1 MVSSLV
7 HLAPWFNTM
16 AIWIRVGIQFVQL
29 GDRSLYS
36 YCKAFKIRNVYNS
49 KSSDSNDIPF
59 FLSSNDI
66 SFLRDLRRRV

>member
-1 MVSSLV
+1 MVSRLV

-16 AIWIRVGIQFVQL
+16 AIWIRVGIQFVQP

-36 YCKAFKIRNVYNS
+36 YCKAFKIRNVCNS

-59 FLSSNDI
+59 SLSSNDI
-66 SFLRDLRRRV
+66 SSLRDLRRRV

>member
-16 AIWIRVGIQFVQL
+16 AIWIRVGIQFVQP

-36 YCKAFKIRNVYNS
+36 YCKAFKIRNVCNS
-49 KSSDSNDIPF
+49 KSRDSNDIPF
-59 FLSSNDI
+59 SLSSNDI

>member
-36 YCKAFKIRNVYNS
+36 YCKAFKIRN
-49 KSSDSNDIPF
+49 
-59 FLSSNDI
+59 
-66 SFLRDLRRRV
+66 LRITAR

>member
-7 HLAPWFNTM
+7 HLALWFNTM
-16 AIWIRVGIQFVQL
+16 AIWIRVGIQFVRP

-36 YCKAFKIRNVYNS
+36 YCKAFKIRNVCNS

-59 FLSSNDI
+59 SLSSNDI
-66 SFLRDLRRRV
+66 SSLRDLRRRV

>member
-16 AIWIRVGIQFVQL
+16 AIWIRVGIQFVQP

-36 YCKAFKIRNVYNS
+36 YCKAFKIRNVCNS

-59 FLSSNDI
+59 SLSSNDI
-66 SFLRDLRRRV
+66 SSLRDLRRRV

>member
-36 YCKAFKIRNVYNS
+36 YCKAFKIRNVCNS

>member
-16 AIWIRVGIQFVQL
+16 AIWIRVGIQFVQP

-36 YCKAFKIRNVYNS
+36 YCKAFKIGNVCNS

-59 FLSSNDI
+59 SLSSNDI
-66 SFLRDLRRRV
+66 CSLRDLRRRV